1 MKDQASVIV
10 AKPPTSIHIEVD
22 GEMKSAEVINFSESK
37 SRKVKIVIES
47 LLGLLVLFQMYTEPF
62 FQIAVINC
70 LEPGQLFGFQSEIS
84 TFPVTIPS
92 LHNAAAG
99 VLCL

>member
-10 AKPPTSIHIEVD
+10 AKPPTSIHVEVD
-22 GEMKSAEVINFSESK
+22 GVMKTAEVINFSESK
-37 SRKVKIVIES
+37 SRKVKKVIES

-62 FQIAVINC
+62 FQMAVINC

-84 TFPVTIPS
+84 TFTVR
-92 LHNAAAG
+92 L
-99 VLCL
+99 